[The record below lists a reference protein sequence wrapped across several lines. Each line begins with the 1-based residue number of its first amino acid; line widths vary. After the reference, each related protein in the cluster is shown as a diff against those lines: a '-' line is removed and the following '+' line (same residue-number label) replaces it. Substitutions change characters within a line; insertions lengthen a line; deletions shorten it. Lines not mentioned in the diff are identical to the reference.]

1 MANLHAMPMTAAENI
16 PPSVV
21 VKTNNAGI
29 DFGVKK
35 CGNNASTDIPFGI
48 AQNWT
53 EGAPGTPF
61 DTGYAAS
68 TGKRIMVW
76 AAGATAVAAV
86 QLQGGNLPAGSLVG
100 PNAASEIVPVTSGW
114 AVGYL
119 LEAGSLTQRWRLRVY
134 VHPVR
139 LTTGSTS

>member
-1 MANLHAMPMTAAENI
+1 MRSMVAAENI
-16 PPSVV
+16 PPSTV
-21 VKTNNAGI
+21 VKTNGAGV

-35 CGNNASTDIPFGI
+35 CGNNATTDIPFGI

-61 DTGYAAS
+61 DTTYAAS

-86 QLQGGNLPAGSLVG
+86 QSQGSNLPAGSLVG
-100 PNAASEIVPVTSGW
+100 PNSVGEIIVVTSGW

-119 LEAGSLTQRWRLRVY
+119 LEAGSLSQRWRLRVY
-134 VHPVR
+134 VHPMR
-139 LTTGSTS
+139 MNTGSTS